1 MRFAHAVRDD
11 RRAIW
16 MMMAGQKT
24 VSLALQGGGAHGAFT
39 WGVIDGLLADGRIR
53 FDAISGTSAGAMNAV
68 VMADG
73 LARGGVIGAQQRL
86 EEFWHSVS
94 REGGLVSRMRSLLDP
109 ILSFWSLP
117 GMDWDPADIRNFTSP
132 YAFNP
137 LNINPLKEVVEG
149 LIDFDK
155 VRAYRDLHLFLA
167 ATNVRSG
174 KIKVFT
180 GDEITADALLAS
192 ACLPYIFRAVEIDGE
207 AYWDGGF
214 LGNPPLFPLFDMPG
228 SEDILLVQ
236 VNPIERD
243 EVPHTAHAIVE
254 RMSEITFNA
263 SLLREFRAI
272 DFVNR
277 LMRENK
283 LDPKRYRTNRLHRID
298 AGKALAQYTA
308 ATKLD
313 TSWSFF
319 QELHRAGQLAAAEW
333 LKENYDAIGVKGT
346 LELRKAFL

>member
-1 MRFAHAVRDD
+1 
-11 RRAIW
+11 
-16 MMMAGQKT
+16 MADQKT
-24 VSLALQGGGAHGAFT
+24 LSLALQGGGAHGAFT
-39 WGVIDGLLADGRIR
+39 WGVIDGLLSDGRIK

-68 VMADG
+68 VMTDG
-73 LARGGVIGAQQRL
+73 LARDGVKGALQRM

-94 REGGLVSRMRSLLDP
+94 REGGMVSRMRALIDP

-117 GMDWDPADIRNFTSP
+117 GWDWDPSDLRNFRSP
-132 YAFNP
+132 YEFNP
-137 LNINPLKEVVEG
+137 LNINPLKEVVED
-149 LIDFDK
+149 LIDFEK

-174 KIKVFT
+174 KIKVFS
-180 GDEITADALLAS
+180 GSEITADALLAS
-192 ACLPYIFRAVEIDGE
+192 ACLPYVFQSVEIDGE
-207 AYWDGGF
+207 FYWDGGF

-228 SEDILLVQ
+228 TEDILLVQ

-243 EVPHTAHAIVE
+243 EVPRTAHAIVE

-277 LMRENK
+277 LMVESK
-283 LDPKRYRTNRLHRID
+283 LDPKRYRTNRIHRID
-298 AGKALAQYTA
+298 AGKALAKYTA

-313 TSWSFF
+313 TSWGFF
-319 QELHRAGQLAAAEW
+319 QELHRAGQLAAREW
-333 LKENYDAIGVKGT
+333 LEENFDAIGVKAT
-346 LELRKAFL
+346 VDLRKAFL